1 MNPDEIDVMKLTPED
16 YLKMRDRCKELERDN
31 ILQQEHILEL
41 EHANSELSA
50 TINRM
55 HGGCERAIELRRLL
69 DTLFDVG
76 RDEAVSDDEILRRMK
91 NLRDELTRLQ
101 KENVFLYHQRNQLRN
116 DKKQQADCILK
127 LETELSQFRVA
138 MKESSEKIEVL
149 NDSIDQLNKALAD
162 EAKGTKYWADEAHRA
177 QKRIAEMIYKGD
189 SKVSEIVKA
198 SADQID
204 VLNTSIAKLQDDCAK
219 FASDLTKKEDEIRY
233 WKNKHEQLKDTCS
246 KQEADIRCHCMNT
259 FAATLKDADAKIQ
272 SANDRAANAK
282 KEAKEAK
289 ERAESASERVRYLER
304 KLRDVGSLNDSLMKE
319 LANRHGALL
328 QVVDKDADAYQRS
341 VMRYA
346 PSNIVN
352 GSQLGFIYGVIGL
365 CGEAG
370 EASELVKKFV
380 YHGHTLDYKHL
391 AIELGDVLWYIA
403 YTAYGLGY
411 SLSNIMA
418 INQEKLA
425 KRYPDGK
432 FDEERSRNREEGDI

>member
-16 YLKMRDRCKELERDN
+16 YLKMRDRCKELERDS
-31 ILQQEHILEL
+31 ILQREHILEL
-41 EHANSELSA
+41 EHTNSELSA

-55 HGGCERAIELRRLL
+55 HGGCERAIELRRLV

-91 NLRDELTRLQ
+91 NLRDEMARLQ
-101 KENVFLYHQRNQLRN
+101 KENVFLYHQRNSLRN
-116 DKKQQADCILK
+116 DKKQQADYILELREE
-127 LETELSQFRVA
+127 LERLRVA
-138 MKESSEKIEVL
+138 MKESEEKIEVL

-177 QKRIAEMIYKGD
+177 QRRIAEMIYKGE
-189 SKVSEIVKA
+189 SNVSE
-198 SADQID
+198 
-204 VLNTSIAKLQDDCAK
+204 
-219 FASDLTKKEDEIRY
+219 
-233 WKNKHEQLKDTCS
+233 
-246 KQEADIRCHCMNT
+246 
-259 FAATLKDADAKIQ
+259 AALKDADAKIQ

-319 LANRHGALL
+319 LANRQGALL
-328 QVVDKDADAYQRS
+328 QVVEHDADAYQKS
-341 VMRYA
+341 VLKYA
-346 PSNIVN
+346 PDHHDYLLNV
-352 GSQLGFIYGVIGL
+352 IYAAMGM

-370 EASELVKKFV
+370 EASELIKKYA
-380 YHGHTLDYKHL
+380 YHGHTIDSEHL
-391 AIELGDVLWYIA
+391 ARELGDVLWYVSYMA
-403 YTAYGLGY
+403 HLFGYPLGK
-411 SLSNIMA
+411 IMA
-418 INQEKLA
+418 MNQEKLA